1 MAQPACGKLVVLSG
15 PSGVGKTTVLR
26 RLFSLCPLPL
36 RASVS
41 ATTRPPRPG
50 EVQGVDYYFLTKEE
64 FASRRQRGE
73 FLEWYE
79 VYNSGWWY
87 GTLNREVATGLEA
100 GYWVVLGID
109 VHGAASVVK
118 QYPETITIFL
128 RTRSWEDLEAR
139 LRGRGTE
146 DEAAVQRRLEQ
157 AKDELAQAGWYRHQV
172 VNDELDRAVRE
183 ICEILVRNGET
194 QHV

>member
-1 MAQPACGKLVVLSG
+1 M
-15 PSGVGKTTVLR
+15 
-26 RLFSLCPLPL
+26 
-36 RASVS
+36 
-41 ATTRPPRPG
+41 
-50 EVQGVDYYFLTKEE
+50 
-64 FASRRQRGE
+64 
-73 FLEWYE
+73 
-79 VYNSGWWY
+79 
-87 GTLNREVATGLEA
+87 
-100 GYWVVLGID
+100 
-109 VHGAASVVK
+109 VK